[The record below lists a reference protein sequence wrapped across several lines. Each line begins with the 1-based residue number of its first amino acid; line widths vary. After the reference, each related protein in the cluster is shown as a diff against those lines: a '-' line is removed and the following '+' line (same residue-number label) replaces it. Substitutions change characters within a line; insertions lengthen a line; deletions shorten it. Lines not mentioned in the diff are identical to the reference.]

1 MLAIIKLIDSKEGME
16 WVRQEWGGRE
26 GFVVLRVILRHWTQ

>member
-16 WVRQEWGGRE
+16 WVRQEWGRE